1 MFNNSKCVLLVALF
15 FVVCQLGYAQQYIL
29 EGTVLGNNNEP
40 IASAVVQVDGQPVF
54 AGTDGVYHTEKIDKS
69 KVKVSVKM
77 VGYNVFSQEV
87 ALNQGV
93 NKFDIGLVQ
102 QQRDI
107 EEVQVTG
114 LTKVQE
120 INRQAFTVSAI
131 DATKLHNTT
140 LNLSDALDRVS
151 GVRVRETGGL
161 GSNMNLSLNGFSGNH
176 VRFFIDGIPMDNMG
190 SSFQINNIPVNLAE
204 RIEVYKGVVPIWL
217 GSDALGGAINIVTGS
232 RSRNYVDVSYSY
244 GSFNTHRTVV
254 NAAATTKKGFTFQL
268 NAYQNYSDNSYK
280 VYLEAHNNRPEGYS
294 KPAEVS
300 RFHDTYHNE
309 TVIANIGVV
318 DKPYADK
325 LLLGITLGK
334 SYKEIQTGVRMESV
348 FGALHRRGNLLMP
361 TLKYSKNNVIEGLDV
376 TLNANFNLG
385 TEQNIDTVNRR
396 YDWFGDTGAELPATS
411 GERGAR
417 TLYKYR
423 NNEGL
428 VTANFNYSIGEKQ
441 TITLNNVFNNFDRKG
456 EDPLNPLNNA
466 YELAKITRKNV
477 LGLGYQYQES
487 DLWSVSL
494 FGKYIIQDNL
504 NGDDASSSSKN
515 LGWGTAGTYFVS
527 PDLQLKA
534 SYELTNR
541 MATPYELY
549 GDVENQAPN
558 AGLRPET
565 SNNFNLGI
573 NYSFSPA
580 EGHGVELTAG
590 GFYRY
595 AKDFIYQRFQTNQGL
610 QVADNRDGV
619 RTFGGD
625 LDLHYHYGRWLNAGT
640 SWTYQ
645 YLQNMQKYDQGVT
658 GISPVYKDQMPNIP
672 YFFGNTNVQVRLDDL
687 VGGGNS
693 LSLGYNM
700 QYIHEFYLFWPSYGI
715 GNKKNTVPSQLSHDL
730 NALFSLADGRYNIG
744 LEARNITN
752 RRLYDN
758 FSMQRPGRAFY
769 VNLRYYINKK

>member
-268 NAYQNYSDNSYK
+268 NAYQNYSDNNYR
-280 VYLEAHNNRPEGYS
+280 VYLEPHNNRLENYS
-294 KPAEVS
+294 KSIEVP

-309 TVIANIGVV
+309 TIIASLGVV
-318 DKPYADK
+318 DKPYADR
-325 LLLGITLGK
+325 LLFGITLGQN
-334 SYKEIQTGVRMESV
+334 YKEIQTGARMESV
-348 FGALHRRGNLLMP
+348 FGGWHRRGNLVMP
-361 TLKYSKNNVIEGLDV
+361 TLKYSKENLVEGLDV

-411 GERGAR
+411 GERGAK
-417 TLYKYR
+417 TMYKYR

-428 VTANFNYSIGEKQ
+428 VTANFNYSIGENQ
-441 TITLNNVFNNFDRKG
+441 TITVNNVFNTFNRKG
-456 EDPLNPLNNA
+456 EDPLNPLNND
-466 YELAKITRKNV
+466 YERAKISRKNV
-477 LGLGYQYQES
+477 LGLGYQYQVS
-487 DLWSVSL
+487 DLWSISV
-494 FGKYIIQDNL
+494 FGKFLSQNNQ
-504 NGDDASSSSKN
+504 NGDDASSISN
-515 LGWGTAGTYFVS
+515 RLGWGTAGTYFLS
-527 PDLQLKA
+527 PRLQVKG

-541 MATPYELY
+541 MATPYEIF
-549 GDVENQAPN
+549 GDVENQDSNPS
-558 AGLRPET
+558 LKPER
-565 SNNFNLGI
+565 SNNFNLGMSYNI
-573 NYSFSPA
+573 PID
-580 EGHGVELTAG
+580 EMQDLDITAG
-590 GFYRY
+590 VLYRY
-595 AKDFIYQRFQTNQGL
+595 AKDFIYQRLNQN
-610 QVADNRDGV
+610 QSKYIADNRDGV
-619 RTFGGD
+619 RTVGGD
-625 LDLHYHYGRWLNAGT
+625 LDLRYHYGTWLNAGT

-645 YLQNMQKYDQGVT
+645 YLQNMQQIEVGYT

-672 YFFGNTNVQVRLDDL
+672 YLFGNADVQVRFDDL
-687 VGGGNS
+687 AGKNNA
-693 LSLGYNM
+693 LSVGYNM
-700 QYIHEFYLFWPSYGI
+700 QYIHDFYLYWPSRGNIKNGI
-715 GNKKNTVPSQLSHDL
+715 PSQLSHDV
-730 NALFSLADGRYNIG
+730 NILFALADGRYNIG
-744 LEARNITN
+744 LEARNVTN
-752 RRLYDN
+752 DRLYDN
-758 FSMQRPGRAFY
+758 FSLQRPGRAFY
-769 VNLRYYINKK
+769 LNLRYYINKK